1 MCYCVSA
8 VPSGVKNDVE
18 GNISASS
25 GQAHS
30 ACFLNST
37 SARFGRGSAGG
48 SHTIDFIKVASA
60 RIWLPHGH
68 RADPA
73 TNTITTLSV
82 DLRWNPIRPLAT
94 PRSLKEYVH
103 LAITRSRQKDVRGNS
118 PLRAIG
124 PVEVNCR
131 KRNLEV

>member
-1 MCYCVSA
+1 MCCCVSA

-60 RIWLPHGH
+60 RIWLLQDYQ
-68 RADPA
+68 ANPA
-73 TNTITTLSV
+73 TVKTTMLS
-82 DLRWNPIRPLAT
+82 
-94 PRSLKEYVH
+94 
-103 LAITRSRQKDVRGNS
+103 
-118 PLRAIG
+118 
-124 PVEVNCR
+124 
-131 KRNLEV
+131 